1 MIGGVMADRQNRH
14 RLLIV
19 CQAIEMVLA
28 SLFAFWVL
36 SGRIR
41 YWHVLVLLPF
51 FGLLK
56 AVYVIARQAYV
67 FDLVGKQDLMNALAL
82 HSSGMNLAKIVGPSI
97 AGILIGVVGVGW
109 CLAINGLSFVAIL
122 ISLFMMHPPAF
133 FKNEI
138 RPANLGRDLTETFV
152 YLKTNRTMLLLIMAS
167 FAAMLFGLQSQVV
180 LPIFARY
187 VLNAGPSGFGFLMA
201 AMGAGAVLGG
211 VIMAGL
217 GDLERKGFYFVV
229 FTLSYALLLIF
240 FSLSTWFLLSMA
252 IILLVG
258 MTELLSRT
266 INQTLVQTLSPDT
279 LRGRILG
286 IYMLDRGIRP
296 LGGFLMGTGASLL
309 GGRFALAIGGGMC
322 VVIALGLLLRAPSM
336 REL

>member
-1 MIGGVMADRQNRH
+1 
-14 RLLIV
+14 
-19 CQAIEMVLA
+19 
-28 SLFAFWVL
+28 
-36 SGRIR
+36 
-41 YWHVLVLLPF
+41 
-51 FGLLK
+51 
-56 AVYVIARQAYV
+56 
-67 FDLVGKQDLMNALAL
+67 MNALAL

-138 RPANLGRDLTETFV
+138 RPGNLGRDLTETFV
-152 YLKTNRTMLLLIMAS
+152 YLKTNRTMLVLIAAS
-167 FAAMLFGLQSQVV
+167 FATMLFGLQSQVV

-217 GDLERKGFYFVV
+217 GDLERKGFYFIV

-322 VVIALGLLLRAPSM
+322 VVIALGLLLRASSI